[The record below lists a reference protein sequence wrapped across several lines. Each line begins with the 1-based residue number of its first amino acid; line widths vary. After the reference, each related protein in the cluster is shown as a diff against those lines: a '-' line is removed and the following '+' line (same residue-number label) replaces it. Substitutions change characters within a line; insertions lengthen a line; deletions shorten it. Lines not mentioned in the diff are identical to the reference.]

1 MTPLDFGDFA
11 TYYGMGLC
19 AGFIL
24 AFGAWVVRRV
34 FITAFKFF

>member
-1 MTPLDFGDFA
+1 MTPLNFGDFA